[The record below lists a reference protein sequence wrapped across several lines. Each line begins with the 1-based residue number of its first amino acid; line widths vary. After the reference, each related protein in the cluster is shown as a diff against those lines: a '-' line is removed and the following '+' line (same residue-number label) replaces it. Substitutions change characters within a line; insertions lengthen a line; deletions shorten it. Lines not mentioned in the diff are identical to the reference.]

1 LTLGTEKEKVS
12 YNSNNKTKMKI
23 NSNTIIAVVLDIA
36 LAITCYF
43 IGMSDGVKKERK
55 RIEIIQLDTFKIAT
69 NNNK

>member
-1 LTLGTEKEKVS
+1 
-12 YNSNNKTKMKI
+12 MKI
-23 NSNTIIAVVLDIA
+23 KLNTIIAVVLDIA

-55 RIEIIQLDTFKIAT
+55 RIEIVQLDTLKIAS